1 MTNRTLL
8 MLLLWFIIILI
19 AMAGLFYLAFCT
31 DNAYYTRVDNGLVSE
46 ITPRSGM
53 SYRYELP
60 AYDKKGHVHMVN
72 FETSR
77 ILREG
82 AYLRLNVA
90 PIRGVISWEEV
101 QPTDIPD
108 RPWNLVAQPE

>member
-1 MTNRTLL
+1 MTSRTLL

-19 AMAGLFYLAFCT
+19 AMAGLFYLTFCA

-60 AYDKKGHVHMVN
+60 AYDKRAMCTGSTLKPAASCGRA
-72 FETSR
+72 R
-77 ILREG
+77 IC
-82 AYLRLNVA
+82 V
-90 PIRGVISWEEV
+90 
-101 QPTDIPD
+101 
-108 RPWNLVAQPE
+108 